1 METKHDFNQIC
12 SLSKSWYCACN
23 DFSFGHLFKPE
34 IKICMMI
41 DIDILLAWGATYK
54 KLAPGECIFREGSE
68 GRFYHQLVSGSINW
82 VNINDAGGEFLQDI
96 IEPGESFGEFHLFDD
111 SVYAASAI
119 ASKDSVIIRLNK
131 ATFQNMLKEHPSI
144 HFAFTKLFTERL
156 RFKFLLLKELSCFGP
171 EHRISTLFSHFKAV
185 KKNICDNC
193 HQIKITRQQI
203 ADMTG
208 LRVET
213 VIRSIRH
220 LQDKG
225 ALVINKGKVYC

>member
-1 METKHDFNQIC
+1 MKYDYCHLIT
-12 SLSKSWYCACN
+12 LSMSCECGDNAT
-23 DFSFGHLFKPE
+23 SFELIIQPNLHST
-34 IKICMMI
+34 MMI
-41 DIDILLAWGATYK
+41 DIDSLLAWGATYK
-54 KLAPGECIFREGSE
+54 KVAANETIFREGTE
-68 GRFYHQLVSGSINW
+68 GHFYYQLVSGSIHW
-82 VNINDAGGEFLQDI
+82 VNINDAGGEFLQEI
-96 IEPGESFGEFHLFDD
+96 IQPGESFGEFHLFDN
-111 SVYAASAI
+111 SPYAATAS

-131 ATFQNMLKEHPSI
+131 TTFLNMLKENPSI

-171 EHRISTLFSHFKAV
+171 EHRISTLFSHFKEA
-185 KKNICDNC
+185 KKNICEKCN
-193 HQIKITRQQI
+193 QVKVTRQQI

-225 ALVINKGKVYC
+225 ELVINKGKVYC